1 LLLFQNAEYAEK
13 DRPEFRLV
21 TNDIEEVYKKVAATH
36 PNVLHPNLRKFQFAP
51 GRKRVCLAGRI
62 QCLYYHSTVV
72 KLSSKDGS
80 ADATFGPL

>member
-36 PNVLHPNLRKFQFAP
+36 PNVLHPNLRQISIRPRGAKEFAL
-51 GRKRVCLAGRI
+51 RDESNVCIII
-62 QCLYYHSTVV
+62 QQW
-72 KLSSKDGS
+72 
-80 ADATFGPL
+80 